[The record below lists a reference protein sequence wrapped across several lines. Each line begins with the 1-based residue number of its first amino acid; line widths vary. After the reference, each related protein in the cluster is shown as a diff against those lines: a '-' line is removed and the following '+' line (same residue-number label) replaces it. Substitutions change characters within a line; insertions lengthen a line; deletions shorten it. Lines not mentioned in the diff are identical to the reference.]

1 MTTHLKFGNYSVI
14 IENFPNF
21 TFSKSSTMQSVAENK
36 KYNNIAEYI
45 IYMYQME
52 DLIRSYQGNPEE
64 IQTFVV
70 EKYPVSED
78 NKNEIFTWYL
88 ALLDQMKNQDI
99 LENGHLAELNTLV
112 SELAQIHWNLLK
124 TDPKYFEAYGKAKP
138 FILDAVMQADGQ
150 DLGNEIQICLNG
162 VYGLLLCR
170 LLGRKVADEQLKSAE
185 AYGDILSTLSYHYK
199 VKNSISKN

>member
-1 MTTHLKFGNYSVI
+1 
-14 IENFPNF
+14 
-21 TFSKSSTMQSVAENK
+21 MQSVAENK

-52 DLIRSYQGNPEE
+52 DLIRSYQSNPDE
-64 IQTFVV
+64 IKSFVV
-70 EKYPVSED
+70 DKYPVSAEEKTGIAD
-78 NKNEIFTWYL
+78 WYL
-88 ALLDQMKNQDI
+88 SLLEQMKSQDI
-99 LENGHLAELNTLV
+99 LEKGHLEELKMVVTQ
-112 SELAQIHWNLLK
+112 LAQIHWNLLK
-124 TDPKYFEAYGKAKP
+124 TDPMYFEAYGKAKP
-138 FILDAVMQADGQ
+138 FILDAVMQADGR

-170 LLGRKVADEQLKSAE
+170 LLGRKVSEEQLRSAD

>member
-1 MTTHLKFGNYSVI
+1 
-14 IENFPNF
+14 
-21 TFSKSSTMQSVAENK
+21 MQTVAENK
-36 KYNNIAEYI
+36 KSNNIAEYI

-64 IQTFVV
+64 IKTFVV
-70 EKYPVSED
+70 EKYPVAD
-78 NKNEIFTWYL
+78 KDKKEIADWYL

-99 LENGHLAELNTLV
+99 LEKGHLAELNELV
-112 SELAQIHWNLLK
+112 SDLAKIHWELLK

-138 FILDAVMQADGQ
+138 FILEAVMQADGQ

-170 LLGRKVADEQLKSAE
+170 LLGKKVSDEQLKAAD
-185 AYGDILSTLSYHYK
+185 AYGDILSTLSYHFK
-199 VKNSISKN
+199 VKSSISKN